1 MHSDLDAS
9 RALVKEFHDF
19 LNKQNG
25 SLPILFTEVEGPY
38 DKTSKYY
45 EVSDIPFN
53 FGLITK
59 LNEQGM
65 TLAQRINKTVMEY
78 LASIPKG
85 KIPNWVTGHDDH
97 ERVGNRVGKE
107 KRHAMNVLAL
117 TLPGMVSTYY
127 GEEIGMLN
135 GKTTNPDDPMESA
148 RTPMQWNAE
157 ESAGE

>member
-9 RALVKEFHDF
+9 RALVKEFQDF

-25 SLPILFTEVEGPY
+25 SLPILFTEVDGPY

-85 KIPNWVTGHDDH
+85 KTPNWVTGHDDH
-97 ERVGNRVGKE
+97 ERVGNRVGK
-107 KRHAMNVLAL
+107 KNRHAMNVLAL

-135 GKTTNPDDPMESA
+135 GKTTNPDDPMEST

-157 ESAGE
+157 ANAGE